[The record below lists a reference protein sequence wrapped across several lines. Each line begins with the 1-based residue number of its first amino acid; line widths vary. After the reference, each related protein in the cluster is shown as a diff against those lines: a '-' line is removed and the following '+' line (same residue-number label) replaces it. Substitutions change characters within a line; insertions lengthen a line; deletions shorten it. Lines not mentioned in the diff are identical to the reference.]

1 MYHNSTRSETK
12 TSPPNPHIHSESLL
26 SPSTL
31 RTQIRT
37 LNPLKNKKP
46 HRPFRCSN
54 SKKPPHYTCDQLQD
68 ALNRCTAR
76 RFIPDRVRTLTSSVA
91 PLAAFPRVRYHTRT
105 HTHTT
110 YMPYYSIP
118 FHLDSSPRLY
128 KHLYKHPRDATR
140 FLATMARWMC
150 RSGLTDGRG
159 GEREKTRRLRGAT
172 RGM

>member
-105 HTHTT
+105 HTHNVHAILFH
-110 YMPYYSIP
+110 PIP
-118 FHLDSSPRLY
+118 PRLFSP
-128 KHLYKHPRDATR
+128 LIQTSVQTPQGCDSFPRDDGEMDVQKR
-140 FLATMARWMC
+140 
-150 RSGLTDGRG
+150 TDGRA
-159 GEREKTRRLRGAT
+159 RR
-172 RGM
+172 